1 MSLRDTY
8 RIYKHTSPNRK
19 VYIGVTRE
27 ENLNRRWQN
36 GKGYESCPLFWNAI
50 QKYGWDN
57 FTHEVIEEDV
67 PIEQINERESY
78 WIAFYKSN
86 NRDFGYNIEE
96 GGHAHRTFSDETR
109 KKISD
114 ALKGRT
120 KTPEHREKL
129 RQANLGKVMSDES
142 KAKISEAIKGRVYS
156 EEVRVNMSIAQKK
169 SYANGNNAFHSE
181 EARKKAFMSLKGRK
195 PSPLS
200 IQKANEAKYRAVR
213 DLTTG
218 KEYKSIKDACDDTGV
233 DRTTISRQCNGKTKK
248 KNWEYL

>member
-8 RIYKHTSPNRK
+8 RIYKHTSPNGK

-50 QKYGWDN
+50 QKYGWDS
-57 FTHEVIEEDV
+57 FIHEVIEEDV

-96 GGHAHRTFSDETR
+96 GGHAYRTFSDETR

-129 RQANLGKVMSDES
+129 RQANLGKKPTQEAVEKSARS
-142 KAKISEAIKGRVYS
+142 RWKAIVQLDLDGNFIAEYS
-156 EEVRVNMSIAQKK
+156 
-169 SYANGNNAFHSE
+169 
-181 EARKKAFMSLKGRK
+181 
-195 PSPLS
+195 
-200 IQKANEAKYRAVR
+200 
-213 DLTTG
+213 
-218 KEYKSIKDACDDTGV
+218 SIKEACEKTGAYGAGIAAC
-233 DRTTISRQCNGKTKK
+233 RRGEQKTHHGYRWIYK
-248 KNWEYL
+248 EDLEGGIV